1 VKSPRRTAR
10 PPRSKSTPSTRRA
23 PRTNEELTA
32 HTRAVLV
39 RAGREL
45 FGEYGFA
52 GVSASALGE
61 RGRLTRGALHHHFGD
76 KAGLFAA
83 VVDDLLAELM
93 TSLAT
98 ETMRDLVDHQ
108 DELEKGVDV
117 LLALF
122 QRSEVQQI
130 LLRDASTVL
139 GWQAFNGAL
148 ERAGLLGLI
157 RHGLEHWVEAGRI
170 EPERVE
176 ASSRILLG
184 AAIQAALALGQAG
197 GKPAALDAYRAQL
210 QRTVRG
216 LARG

>member
-1 VKSPRRTAR
+1 
-10 PPRSKSTPSTRRA
+10 
-23 PRTNEELTA
+23 
-32 HTRAVLV
+32 VLV
-39 RAGREL
+39 RAGRDL
-45 FGEYGFA
+45 FGKHGFA
-52 GVSASALGE
+52 AVSATALGK

-93 TSLAT
+93 STLAT
-98 ETMRDLVDHQ
+98 ETMRDLVDHL

-122 QRSEVQQI
+122 QRAEVQQI
-130 LLRDASTVL
+130 LLRDAPTVL
-139 GWQAFNGAL
+139 GWQTFNAAL
-148 ERAGLLGLI
+148 ERGGLLGLI

-184 AAIQAALALGQAG
+184 AAIQVALALGETG
-197 GKPAALDAYRAQL
+197 GERAAVEAYRAQL

-216 LARG
+216 LARH

>member
-10 PPRSKSTPSTRRA
+10 PPRSESTPGPRRAA

-45 FGEYGFA
+45 FGKRGFA

-76 KAGLFAA
+76 KAGLFTA

-122 QRSEVQQI
+122 QRSEVKQI
-130 LLRDASTVL
+130 LLRDAPTVL

-157 RHGLEHWVEAGRI
+157 RHGLEHWVEVGRI
-170 EPERVE
+170 EPERME
-176 ASSRILLG
+176 ASSRI
-184 AAIQAALALGQAG
+184 
-197 GKPAALDAYRAQL
+197 
-210 QRTVRG
+210 
-216 LARG
+216 

>member
-10 PPRSKSTPSTRRA
+10 LPQSKSAPSPRRT

-39 RAGREL
+39 RAGRDL
-45 FGEYGFA
+45 FGKRGFA
-52 GVSASALGE
+52 GVSASELGQ

-83 VVDDLLAELM
+83 VVDDLVAELM
-93 TSLAT
+93 TSLAA

-122 QRSEVQQI
+122 QRPDVQRI
-130 LLRDASTVL
+130 LLRDAPTVL
-139 GWQAFNGAL
+139 GWQAFNGAI
-148 ERAGLLGLI
+148 ERGGLLGLI

-170 EPERVE
+170 EAERVE

-184 AAIQAALALGQAG
+184 AAIQAALALGESG
-197 GKPAALDAYRAQL
+197 GDGAALEAYRAQL
-210 QRTVRG
+210 RRTVRG
-216 LARG
+216 LARP